1 MNQHAEIQSECLTA
15 TLATADLRKAI
26 AFARMP
32 LRKVAAIKIP
42 ILGSLRFQ
50 FSPGRLTVMG
60 SDLDFQF
67 EMGVEAEC
75 AMPFDFCLSPKV
87 LGRLMQVSDSS
98 DTTIS
103 LSAGENGELL
113 HVVSGDIDAKFWTLF
128 PSIDFPAMEPAR
140 FLLPEGE
147 TPASSIS
154 EPKLYEI
161 LRSVSP
167 CISTEETRYY
177 LNGIYMHAKEDG
189 LLRAVATDGQ
199 RLAMQTT
206 DIPWKGLDAI
216 VPRDL
221 IALLMKFLS
230 PKGNETIKIYGT
242 PTHRCIEPES
252 GSWCIKHK
260 LIDGTFPNYER
271 VIHTPADDI
280 SFPLSWAQVRR
291 LVGIGPNFRAH
302 ALKFEPDLGRMS
314 LRNYDFD
321 SDVTLPLP
329 GGKGG
334 EVGYNLRY
342 VVDFVRRYGTV
353 RFESATN
360 KDPARVLTE
369 DPSLTLVLMPMRV

>member
-1 MNQHAEIQSECLTA
+1 MNQHVEIQSQSLTA

-32 LRKVAAIKIP
+32 ICRRTTIP
-42 ILGSLRFQ
+42 ILGALRFQ

-67 EMGVEAEC
+67 EMNVEAEC
-75 AMPFDFCLSPKV
+75 AMPFDFCLSPQV

-113 HVVSGDIDAKFWTLF
+113 HVVSGDIDAKFRTLF

-161 LRSVSP
+161 LRNVSP

-177 LNGIYMHAKEDG
+177 LHGIYMHAKKDG
-189 LLRAVATDGQ
+189 LLRAVATDGH

-216 VPRDL
+216 VPRGL

-271 VIHTPADDI
+271 VIPTPADDI

-291 LVGIGPNFRAH
+291 LVGIGPNFR
-302 ALKFEPDLGRMS
+302 LVGVKFEPGAGRMS
-314 LRNYDFD
+314 VRDRDFD
-321 SDVTLPLP
+321 SDVTVSLP
-329 GGKGG
+329 GGRGG
-334 EVGYNLRY
+334 DVGFALRY
-342 VVDFVRRYGTV
+342 VSDIVRRHGTV
-353 RFESATN
+353 RFESVN
-360 KDPARVLTE
+360 KSNPARILTE
-369 DPSLTLVLMPMRV
+369 DPSLTLILMPMLV